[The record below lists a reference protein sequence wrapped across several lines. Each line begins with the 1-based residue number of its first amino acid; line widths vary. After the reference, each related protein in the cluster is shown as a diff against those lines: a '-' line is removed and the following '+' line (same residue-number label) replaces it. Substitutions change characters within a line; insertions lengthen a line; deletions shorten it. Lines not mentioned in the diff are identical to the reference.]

1 MPAFDKDLHTFK
13 SGEVDNLSL
22 GQNGLTYESGT
33 TAVTGSYFCIY
44 VIGAATF
51 TTLTMEN
58 LDGDT
63 ITGVSF
69 GAGTWIYGR
78 ISAFTLSAGSVFAY
92 KYAD

>member
-1 MPAFDKDLHTFK
+1 MAFDRDLHYLQP
-13 SGEVDNLSL
+13 GEVDNLSI
-22 GQNGLTYESGT
+22 GMNGMTYESGT
-33 TAVTGSYFCIY
+33 TARTGNYFCID
-44 VIGAATF
+44 VVTAATF

-58 LDGDT
+58 LNGDT

-69 GAGTWIYGR
+69 AAGTRIFGR